1 VQQLL
6 HAPKVPPAT
15 GKGRRRKLQFT
26 LQVTEAGSGAAVP
39 VGQVLQQ
46 AQERVRQ
53 VAVVTPGRKYWLAA
67 RLSCSVS
74 CCWAV
79 LRHRRLR
86 SLMRVT
92 RASISLLEDST

>member
-6 HAPKVPPAT
+6 HAPKISPSS

-26 LQVTEAGSGAAVP
+26 LQVTEAGSGNAVP

-46 AQERVRQ
+46 GQERVRQ

-67 RLSCSVS
+67 RVS
-74 CCWAV
+74 CIVSGVA
-79 LRHRRLR
+79 
-86 SLMRVT
+86 
-92 RASISLLEDST
+92 ALLVC